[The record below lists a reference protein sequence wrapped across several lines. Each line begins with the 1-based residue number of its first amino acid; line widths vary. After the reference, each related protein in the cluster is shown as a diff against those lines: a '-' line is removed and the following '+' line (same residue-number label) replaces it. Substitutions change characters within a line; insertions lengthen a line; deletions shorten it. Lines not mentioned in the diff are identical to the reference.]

1 MNEKAIIEFY
11 LFNNVEVVSTLL
23 KVTTKRRRL
32 PKCQKQPSSGVLR
45 KMYSENM
52 QQTET
57 YWNNLALYWNHTSE
71 WLFPCKLVAYFQNT
85 FLWED
90 LWWAASEC
98 PNRNYRPKKKLRMLK
113 YTVEN
118 TWKIIVNSVHLKQP
132 FLLLLAFLELRD

>member
-32 PKCQKQPSSGVLR
+32 PTCQKQPSSGVLR
-45 KMYSENM
+45 KIYSENM

-71 WLFPCKLVAYFQNT
+71 WLFPCKLAAYFQNT

-98 PNRNYRPKKKLRMLK
+98 PNRNYRLKKKLRMLK